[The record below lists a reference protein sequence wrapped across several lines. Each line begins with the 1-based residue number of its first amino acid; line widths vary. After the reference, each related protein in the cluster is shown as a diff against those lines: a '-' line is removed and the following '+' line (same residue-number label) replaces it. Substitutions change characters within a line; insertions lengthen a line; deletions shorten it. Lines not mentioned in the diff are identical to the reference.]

1 MHLGILGWAAVPVDY
16 GLPADN
22 GGVLES
28 SSSTSSNHDIQQNL
42 DQCSAVVIVNGL
54 SDTTNP
60 AGI

>member
-1 MHLGILGWAAVPVDY
+1 MYLGTLGWAAVPVDY
-16 GLPADN
+16 GLTADN

-28 SSSTSSNHDIQQNL
+28 SNSTSSNHDIQQNL
-42 DQCSAVVIVNGL
+42 DQCLAVVIVNGL